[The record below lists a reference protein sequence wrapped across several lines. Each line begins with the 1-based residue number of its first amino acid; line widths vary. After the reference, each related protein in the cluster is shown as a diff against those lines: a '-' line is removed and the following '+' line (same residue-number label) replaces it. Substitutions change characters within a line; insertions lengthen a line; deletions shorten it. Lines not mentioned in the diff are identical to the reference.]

1 MKKCI
6 YFIVSIFILYNA
18 CKKQHED
25 INYFSDVKKIT
36 AYDSIYS
43 DKDNE
48 VIGLIGLHKYQNIL
62 IADNRTTDYFFSFY
76 DIEKGVY
83 LGSWGKR
90 GQGPDDF
97 IEAGGVAIVDS
108 QLVFTN
114 RPKKEIIY
122 VSIESILNKEET
134 INVRRESYPHTAEFM
149 PFHFLIMNN
158 KKIALGIF
166 KEGRFGV
173 LDAENNIMD
182 CPSDYP
188 FNYEE
193 VPGIYRGIVFQSRMK
208 SNIEQSKFV
217 ISTFSS
223 DIFEIYQI
231 TDAGIVRTYLSPF
244 NHIPKIR
251 ETPGRNSGYDM
262 DRRKSIGGLVNV
274 AVTNELIYFGYTT
287 KSNLEYYNSG
297 FLSDE
302 ILCFDWD
309 GKKIKK
315 YILPIPII
323 AYSFCVDN
331 EYIYGTR
338 EYEDE
343 TVIYRFKIN

>member
-1 MKKCI
+1 MKKGI
-6 YFIVSIFILYNA
+6 YFIFSIFILCNA
-18 CKKQHED
+18 CKKQNED

-36 AYDSIYS
+36 EYDSIYS

-48 VIGLIGLHKYQNIL
+48 VAGIIGLNKYQNVL

-108 QLVFTN
+108 QLVFTHTA
-114 RPKKEIIY
+114 KKEIIY
-122 VSIESILNKEET
+122 VSIESILNKEEN
-134 INVRRESYPHTAEFM
+134 INVRRESYPHTAEFA
-149 PFHFLIMNN
+149 PFYFSIMNN

-166 KEGRFGV
+166 KKGRFGV
-173 LDAENNIMD
+173 LDAENNIID
-182 CPSDYP
+182 SPSDYP

-231 TDAGIVRTYLSPF
+231 TDTGIVRTYLSPF

-251 ETPGRNSGYDM
+251 ETPGRNSGYDI
-262 DRRKSIGGLVNV
+262 DRSR
-274 AVTNELIYFGYTT
+274 
-287 KSNLEYYNSG
+287 
-297 FLSDE
+297 
-302 ILCFDWD
+302 
-309 GKKIKK
+309 
-315 YILPIPII
+315 
-323 AYSFCVDN
+323 
-331 EYIYGTR
+331 
-338 EYEDE
+338 
-343 TVIYRFKIN
+343 

>member
-6 YFIVSIFILYNA
+6 YFIFSIFILCNA
-18 CKKQHED
+18 CKKQNED

-36 AYDSIYS
+36 EYDSIYS

-48 VIGLIGLHKYQNIL
+48 VVGIIGLHKYQNTL
-62 IADNRTTDYFFSFY
+62 IADNRTTDYLFSFY

-97 IEAGGVAIVDS
+97 LDAGGVAIVDS
-108 QLVFTN
+108 QLVFTD
-114 RPKKEIIY
+114 RMKKEIIY
-122 VSIESILNKEET
+122 VSIESVLNQEEN
-134 INVRRESYPHTAEFM
+134 INVRRESYPYTAKFR
-149 PFHFLIMNN
+149 PFHFSIMNN

-166 KEGRFGV
+166 EKGRFGV
-173 LDAENNIMD
+173 LDTENNIMD

-193 VPGIYRGIVFQSRMK
+193 ISGIYRGLAFQGK
-208 SNIEQSKFV
+208 INSNIEQSKFV
-217 ISTFSS
+217 ISTFCS

-244 NHIPKIR
+244 NHIPEIR
-251 ETPGRNSGYDM
+251 ETPGRNSGYDI
-262 DRRKSIGGLVNV
+262 DRNKSIGGLVNM
-274 AVTNELIYFGYTT
+274 AVTNDLIYFVYTA
-287 KSNLEYYNSG
+287 KNDMEYYNSG
-297 FLSDE
+297 RLSNE

-315 YILPIPII
+315 YILPIPVI
-323 AYSFCVDN
+323 ASSFCVDN
-331 EYIYGTR
+331 EYIYG
-338 EYEDE
+338 
-343 TVIYRFKIN
+343 